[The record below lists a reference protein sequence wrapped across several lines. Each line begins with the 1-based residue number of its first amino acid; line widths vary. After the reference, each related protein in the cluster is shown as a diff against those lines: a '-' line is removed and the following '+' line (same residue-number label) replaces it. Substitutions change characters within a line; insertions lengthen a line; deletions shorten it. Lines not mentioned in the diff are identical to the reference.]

1 MNSYFRVIDM
11 SEHMN
16 EKLHKF
22 KKVFLILLIFDLIEL
37 IQAGVNMLPSFME
50 LEEYGQMVMIVS
62 IVITGLIAVI
72 LLFEIFAKLYLMRS
86 TSQTFSWESGRKGYV
101 AAAKLLLVFNLGAVL
116 VNVLS
121 MGGEGA
127 TLLNQM
133 NLYLHVIADIVETIA
148 IILYLRKVKRLKESK
163 E

>member
-1 MNSYFRVIDM
+1 MNSYFRVIYM

-37 IQAGVNMLPSFME
+37 IQSGVNMLPSFME

-62 IVITGLIAVI
+62 IVITGLVVVI
-72 LLFEIFAKLYLMRS
+72 LLFEIFTKLYLMRS

>member
-37 IQAGVNMLPSFME
+37 IQSGVNMLPSFME

-62 IVITGLIAVI
+62 IVITALIAVI

-101 AAAKLLLVFNLGAVL
+101 AAAKLLLVFNLGVVL

>member
-1 MNSYFRVIDM
+1 M
-11 SEHMN
+11 SEHMDG
-16 EKLHKF
+16 ELHKF

-37 IQAGVNMLPSFME
+37 IQVGVNMLPSFME

-62 IVITGLIAVI
+62 IVITGLVAVI

-86 TSQTFSWESGRKGYV
+86 TSQTFSRESKRKGCV

-116 VNVLS
+116 INVLS

-127 TLLNQM
+127 TLLNQ
-133 NLYLHVIADIVETIA
+133 LRVYLSVLVSAVEVIAVVFYLGA
-148 IILYLRKVKRLKESK
+148 VKKILKNKEEESSL
-163 E
+163 

>member
-37 IQAGVNMLPSFME
+37 IQSGVNMLPSFME

-62 IVITGLIAVI
+62 IVITGLVAVI
-72 LLFEIFAKLYLMRS
+72 LLFEIFTKLYLMRS

>member
-1 MNSYFRVIDM
+1 MNG
-11 SEHMN
+11 
-16 EKLHKF
+16 KLHKF

-62 IVITGLIAVI
+62 IVITGLVAVI
-72 LLFEIFAKLYLMRS
+72 LLFEIFTKLYLMRS

-101 AAAKLLLVFNLGAVL
+101 AAAKLLLVFNLGVVL

>member
-1 MNSYFRVIDM
+1 MNSYFRVINM

-37 IQAGVNMLPSFME
+37 IQSGVNMLPSFME

-62 IVITGLIAVI
+62 IVITGLVAVI
-72 LLFEIFAKLYLMRS
+72 LLFEIFTKLYLMRS

-101 AAAKLLLVFNLGAVL
+101 AAAKLLLVFNLGVVL

>member
-37 IQAGVNMLPSFME
+37 IQSGVNMLPSFME

-62 IVITGLIAVI
+62 IVITGLVAVI

>member
-1 MNSYFRVIDM
+1 MNG
-11 SEHMN
+11 
-16 EKLHKF
+16 KLHKF

-62 IVITGLIAVI
+62 IVITGLVAVI
-72 LLFEIFAKLYLMRS
+72 LLFEIFTKLYLMRS

>member
-37 IQAGVNMLPSFME
+37 IQSGVNMLPSFME

-62 IVITGLIAVI
+62 IVITALIAVI

>member
-1 MNSYFRVIDM
+1 MNG
-11 SEHMN
+11 
-16 EKLHKF
+16 KLHKF

-62 IVITGLIAVI
+62 IVITALVAVI
-72 LLFEIFAKLYLMRS
+72 LLFEIFAKLYLMGS
-86 TSQTFSWESGRKGYV
+86 TSQTFSWESKRKGYV

-116 VNVLS
+116 INVLS

-127 TLLNQM
+127 TLLNQ
-133 NLYLHVIADIVETIA
+133 LRVYLSILVSAVEVIAVVF
-148 IILYLRKVKRLKESK
+148 YLGAVKKI
-163 E
+163 

>member
-1 MNSYFRVIDM
+1 M

-16 EKLHKF
+16 GKLHKF

-37 IQAGVNMLPSFME
+37 IQSGVNMLPSFME

-62 IVITGLIAVI
+62 IVITGLVAVI
-72 LLFEIFAKLYLMRS
+72 LLFEIFTKLYLMRS

>member
-1 MNSYFRVIDM
+1 MNG
-11 SEHMN
+11 
-16 EKLHKF
+16 KLHKF

-62 IVITGLIAVI
+62 IVITALIAVI

>member
-22 KKVFLILLIFDLIEL
+22 KKVFLILLIFDLIEV
-37 IQAGVNMLPSFME
+37 IQSGVNMLPSFME

-62 IVITGLIAVI
+62 IVITGLVAVI
-72 LLFEIFAKLYLMRS
+72 LLFEIFTKLYLMRS

>member
-1 MNSYFRVIDM
+1 M

-16 EKLHKF
+16 GKLHKF
-22 KKVFLILLIFDLIEL
+22 KKIFLILLIFDLIEL

-62 IVITGLIAVI
+62 FVITGLVVVI

-86 TSQTFSWESGRKGYV
+86 TSQTFSWESKRKGYM

-116 VNVLS
+116 INVLS

>member
-1 MNSYFRVIDM
+1 M

-16 EKLHKF
+16 GKLHKF

-62 IVITGLIAVI
+62 IVITALIAVI
-72 LLFEIFAKLYLMRS
+72 LLFEIFAKLYLMGS
-86 TSQTFSWESGRKGYV
+86 TSQTFSWESKRKGYV

-127 TLLNQM
+127 TLLNQ
-133 NLYLHVIADIVETIA
+133 LRVYLSILVSAVEVIVVLFYLGAVKK
-148 IILYLRKVKRLKESK
+148 ILKNKEEDSSL
-163 E
+163 

>member
-1 MNSYFRVIDM
+1 M

-16 EKLHKF
+16 GKLHKF

-62 IVITGLIAVI
+62 IVITGLVAVI

-86 TSQTFSWESGRKGYV
+86 TSQTFSWESKRKGYV
-101 AAAKLLLVFNLGAVL
+101 AVAKLLLVFNLGAVL
-116 VNVLS
+116 INVLS

>member
-1 MNSYFRVIDM
+1 MNG
-11 SEHMN
+11 
-16 EKLHKF
+16 KLHKF

-37 IQAGVNMLPSFME
+37 IQSGVNMLPSFME

-62 IVITGLIAVI
+62 IVITGLVAVI

>member
-1 MNSYFRVIDM
+1 M

-16 EKLHKF
+16 GKLHKF

-62 IVITGLIAVI
+62 IVITGLVAVI

>member
-1 MNSYFRVIDM
+1 M

-16 EKLHKF
+16 GKLHKF

-37 IQAGVNMLPSFME
+37 IQSGVNMLPSFME

-62 IVITGLIAVI
+62 IVITGLVAVI

-86 TSQTFSWESGRKGYV
+86 TSQTFSWESKRKGYV
-101 AAAKLLLVFNLGAVL
+101 AVAKLLLVFNLGAVL

>member
-1 MNSYFRVIDM
+1 MNG
-11 SEHMN
+11 
-16 EKLHKF
+16 KLHKF

-37 IQAGVNMLPSFME
+37 IQAGVNMFPSFME

-62 IVITGLIAVI
+62 IVITALIAVI

-101 AAAKLLLVFNLGAVL
+101 AVAKLLLVFNLGAVL

-127 TLLNQM
+127 TLLNQLKLHIYFFVRVRKPLFL
-133 NLYLHVIADIVETIA
+133 LYPD
-148 IILYLRKVKRLKESK
+148 
-163 E
+163 

>member
-1 MNSYFRVIDM
+1 MNG
-11 SEHMN
+11 
-16 EKLHKF
+16 KLHKF
-22 KKVFLILLIFDLIEL
+22 KKVFLILLIIDLIEL

-62 IVITGLIAVI
+62 IVITALIAVI

-86 TSQTFSWESGRKGYV
+86 TSQTFSWESKRKGYM
-101 AAAKLLLVFNLGAVL
+101 AAAKLLLVFNLGAVFI
-116 VNVLS
+116 NVLS

>member
-1 MNSYFRVIDM
+1 MNG
-11 SEHMN
+11 
-16 EKLHKF
+16 KLHKL

-37 IQAGVNMLPSFME
+37 IQAGVNILPSFRE

-62 IVITGLIAVI
+62 IVITGLVAVI

-86 TSQTFSWESGRKGYV
+86 TSQTFSWESKRKGYM

>member
-1 MNSYFRVIDM
+1 MNG
-11 SEHMN
+11 
-16 EKLHKF
+16 KLHKL

-62 IVITGLIAVI
+62 IVITALIAVI
-72 LLFEIFAKLYLMRS
+72 LLFEIFAKLHLMRS
-86 TSQTFSWESGRKGYV
+86 TSQTFSWESKRKGYM
-101 AAAKLLLVFNLGAVL
+101 AAAKLLLVFNFGAVL

-127 TLLNQM
+127 TLLNQ
-133 NLYLHVIADIVETIA
+133 LRVYLSILVSAVEVIVVFFYLGAVKK
-148 IILYLRKVKRLKESK
+148 ILKNKEEDSSL
-163 E
+163 